1 MDNCTGLFSLQTEND
16 KETVQLTICDKST
29 KDWQLLLV
37 IAASM
42 IVFFLGMSILSIYT
56 LHRILNPIG
65 MMQMSRKCFPALCF
79 DTIWPEDQKPLLAPI
94 LHFVLAPSKDTL
106 EESNEKLSKKLGED
120 LVDFS
125 IKHGYRQVIKSTLSP
140 SVGHPLSSPLLR
152 KALLEGDVKVI
163 KIILASAKRSEGT
176 IQVDQTK
183 LDAFMNALSRARGK
197 MISKAFMIS

>member
-29 KDWQLLLV
+29 KKWQLLLV
-37 IAASM
+37 IAAST
-42 IVFFLGMSILSIYT
+42 IIFFLAMSCLAIYT
-56 LHRILNPIG
+56 LHKVLSPIG
-65 MMQMSRKCFPALCF
+65 MLQMSRKCCF
-79 DTIWPEDQKPLLAPI
+79 GTIWPEEQKHLLAPI
-94 LHFVLAPSKDTL
+94 LHFILDPSKDTL
-106 EESNEKLSKKLGED
+106 EESNEKLRKKLGKD
-120 LVDFS
+120 LIDVS
-125 IKHGYRQVIKSTLSP
+125 IKHGYSQVIKSILSP

-176 IQVDQTK
+176 FQVDQKK
-183 LDAFMNALSRARGK
+183 LDAVMKALPKERGM